1 MAPSNLFE
9 KVLPCTFHC
18 SLRAKQSFSV
28 LEDPVGCLGGF
39 PRLKK
44 IFFPISL
51 KNFSVGIFLVIG
63 VKSGKSSGMGE
74 KIKRFK
80 SESGEVEKE

>member
-1 MAPSNLFE
+1 MY
-9 KVLPCTFHC
+9 LPFTFRW

-44 IFFPISL
+44 TKNIHIFFSFPKKFL
-51 KNFSVGIFLVIG
+51 VRTFLVIG
-63 VKSGKSSGMGE
+63 VNPGKSSGMGE